1 MTSTELATRPWA
13 KHYPSQVPVQ
23 LEYPN
28 LSLPQLLDQS
38 AQEFPEALAT
48 IFFSHQMTYPALA
61 FAVSR
66 FATALS
72 NLGVK
77 KGDRVMLMAPNCPQ
91 FIIAYYSILKLGAV
105 VVQTNP
111 MYVEREISYQAN
123 DSGAKVVIFYD
134 ALFPRIKN
142 ARADCPWET
151 FITFS
156 FADRMPVDDEVLRLE
171 DLVAGTDADLPEVS
185 IDLENDVAVFQYTGG
200 TTGVSKGVMLTH
212 KNLVA
217 NAWQVRHWFHNALP
231 GQERVL
237 SVLPFFHSFGMTC
250 SMNLPIVM
258 GLTMILVPRFNPDEV
273 LEVIKNHQ
281 PTIFPGVPTMFTAI
295 VNHPRV
301 GEYNVA
307 CIRNTISGGAPC
319 PVELISEFERKVG
332 APLLE
337 GYGLSETSP
346 VTHCNP
352 LGGMTK
358 VGSIGPP
365 VSDTD
370 CKIVDLET
378 GTQELGIGEV
388 GELIIKG
395 PQVMKGYWNMPEE
408 TAATL
413 RDGWLY
419 TGDIAKMDEDGYFY
433 IVDRKKEMIIAGGY
447 NIYPRDVEEVLYEH
461 PKVLQVAVTGV
472 PDKYRGETVKAFVVL
487 KPGESMSE
495 EEVIDYCRQK
505 MAAYKVPRLVEFRD
519 SLPVSAVGKILR
531 RELAA
536 EERKKAGL

>member
-1 MTSTELATRPWA
+1 MTNTDLTTRPWA
-13 KHYPSQVPVQ
+13 RHYPSQVPIR
-23 LEYPN
+23 LNYPN
-28 LSLPQLLDQS
+28 QTLPQLLDQT
-38 AQEFPEALAT
+38 AQQFPDTLAT
-48 IFFSHQMTYPALA
+48 IFFGQQMTYSALA

-72 NLGVK
+72 KLGVK

-91 FIIAYYSILKLGAV
+91 FVIAYYSILKLGAI

-111 MYVEREISYQAN
+111 MYVEREILYQAN

-134 ALFPRIKN
+134 ALYPRIKN
-142 ARADCPWET
+142 ARAEACWET
-151 FITFS
+151 LITFS
-156 FADRMPVDDEVLRLE
+156 FAERMPVDDSVLRLE
-171 DLVAGTDADLPEVS
+171 ELAANTGGGVPPVS

-217 NAWQVRHWFHNALP
+217 NAWQVRHWFHDAVP

-250 SMNLPIVM
+250 SMNLPVVM

-273 LEVIKNHQ
+273 LEVIKAHQ

-301 GEYNVA
+301 EEYNVA
-307 CIRNTISGGAPC
+307 CIRDTISGGAPC
-319 PVELISEFERKVG
+319 PVELVAEFKRKIG

-358 VGSIGPP
+358 VGSIGLPI
-365 VSDTD
+365 SDTD

-378 GTQELGIGEV
+378 GTRELGENQV

-395 PQVMKGYWNMPEE
+395 PQVMKGYWNMPED

-461 PKVLQVAVTGV
+461 PKVMQAAVVGV

-487 KPGESMSE
+487 RPGETMSE
-495 EEVIDYCRQK
+495 QEVIEYCRQK

-519 SLPVSAVGKILR
+519 SLPMSAVGKILR

-536 EERKKAGL
+536 EERKRAGL